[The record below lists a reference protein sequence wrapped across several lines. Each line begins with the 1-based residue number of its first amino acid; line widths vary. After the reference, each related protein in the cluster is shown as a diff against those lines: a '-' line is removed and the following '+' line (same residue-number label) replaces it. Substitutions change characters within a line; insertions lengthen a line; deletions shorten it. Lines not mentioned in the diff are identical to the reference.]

1 MALKMIEDDMQHQL
15 SLLHETNISAD
26 NLNNLDVETLM

>member
-1 MALKMIEDDMQHQL
+1 MALAMIQDDMHHQL

-26 NLNNLDVETLM
+26 RNSLEIGF